1 MLRAGGLLFRHR
13 GWTPVPLLLAQ
24 FAWGERSDLLAGGLV
39 LLFGELLRL
48 WAVGHIGARSRTRTG
63 EVGGL
68 VETGPF
74 GLCRNPLYVGNG
86 LILMGVGLWSGP
98 LWGLAWLLFVAVQ
111 YAAIV
116 RWEEAVLLKKHGK
129 SFQAYCDRVPRWWPL
144 GSVSKKGRASW
155 ASAFK
160 SERPTLTAIVAV
172 SVLFWSPSFG
182 G

>member
-1 MLRAGGLLFRHR
+1 MLKAGGLLFRHR
-13 GWTPVPLLLAQ
+13 GWTPLPLLFSQLV
-24 FAWGERSDLLAGGLV
+24 WGERHGALAGTLV
-39 LLFGELLRL
+39 LLLGESLRL

-86 LILMGVGLWSGP
+86 LILMGVGFWSGP
-98 LWGLAWLLFVAVQ
+98 VWGLAWLLFAAVQ

-116 RWEEAVLLKKHGK
+116 RWEEAVLLQEHGEA
-129 SFQAYCDRVPRWWPL
+129 FQAYCDRVPRWWPL
-144 GSVSKKGRASW
+144 GSAPKKGKASW
-155 ASAFK
+155 AGAFR
-160 SERPTLTAIVAV
+160 SERPTLTAIAV
-172 SVLFWSPSFG
+172 VSALFWSFSLG